1 MLGEFVQSA
10 SSPNIFSRQFFML
23 PGGGKP
29 LPYAFRYEGD
39 RLAEAALNG
48 NPLKR
53 KSEGSNELSSLFVLR
68 DVGDAVPYDHS
79 MPRTL

>member
-23 PGGGKP
+23 PGGDSKP

-39 RLAEAALNG
+39 RLAEAVLNG
-48 NPLKR
+48 KPLK
-53 KSEGSNELSSLFVLR
+53 
-68 DVGDAVPYDHS
+68 
-79 MPRTL
+79 

>member
-29 LPYAFRYEGD
+29 LPYAFRYKGD
-39 RLAEAALNG
+39 RLAEAVLNG
-48 NPLKR
+48 KPIN
-53 KSEGSNELSSLFVLR
+53 
-68 DVGDAVPYDHS
+68 
-79 MPRTL
+79 